1 MKALMCTELGAL
13 EALAVQEFASLK
25 AGPGQ
30 VVIDVKAA
38 AANFPDVLMV
48 EGKYQFKPPMPFAP
62 GCELAGLV
70 REVGGGVTHVKVGD
84 PVIAIVMHGAFAEE
98 ALADAARVIPLPAG
112 LDFETAASFMFTYST
127 SYHALKDRGHLM
139 PGETLLVLGAA
150 GGVGIAAVELGKK
163 MGAKVIAAASTDEKL
178 AACVSRGADATI
190 NYATEDLRER
200 IKVLTEGRGAD
211 VIYDPVGGA
220 YTEPALRGI
229 AWRGRFLVVGFAN
242 GEIPRIPLNLALLKG
257 CSIVGVFWGDFTRKE
272 PEAHK
277 ANTRQLVEWVAS
289 GELRPLISGR
299 FPLARGAEA
308 LRAVK
313 DRKVTG
319 KVLVLPEV
327 AS

>member
-1 MKALMCTELGAL
+1 MKALMCSELGPL
-13 EALAVQEFASLK
+13 DALAVRELAPLK
-25 AGPGQ
+25 AGPKQ

-48 EGKYQFKPPMPFAP
+48 EGKYQFKPPLPFAP

-70 REVGGGVTHVKVGD
+70 KEVGEGVTHVKVGD

-98 ALADAARVIPLPAG
+98 ALADAARVIPLPTG
-112 LDFETAASFMFTYST
+112 LDLETAASFMFTYST
-127 SYHALKDRGHLM
+127 SYHALKDRGELA

-272 PEAHK
+272 PEVHK

-289 GELRPLISGR
+289 GELKPLISGR
-299 FPLARGAEA
+299 FPLARGTEA

-313 DRKVTG
+313 DRKVMG
-319 KVLVLPEV
+319 KVLVLPE
-327 AS
+327 ATP

>member
-1 MKALMCTELGAL
+1 MKALMCSTLGPL
-13 EALAVQEFASLK
+13 DSLAVQELAPLK
-25 AGPGQ
+25 AGPKQ

-70 REVGGGVTHVKVGD
+70 KEVGEGVTHVKVGD

-98 ALADAARVIPLPAG
+98 TLADASRVIPLPPG
-112 LDFETAASFMFTYST
+112 LDLETAASFMFTYST
-127 SYHALKDRGHLM
+127 SYHALKDRGQLA

-190 NYATEDLRER
+190 NYATEDLKER

-229 AWRGRFLVVGFAN
+229 AWRGRLLVVGFAN
-242 GEIPRIPLNLALLKG
+242 GDIPRIPLNLALLKG

-299 FPLARGAEA
+299 FPLARGIEA

-319 KVLVLPEV
+319 KVLVLPEMT
-327 AS
+327 S